1 MAGTKTFTMIKP
13 DAFAAGNSGAILTMI
28 EAAGFKIVAMKL
40 TTLTSALA
48 SKFYGVHSERSFY
61 PSLVEFMSSGPLVAI
76 VLEKEDAVLAY
87 RNLIGATNPE
97 QAAAGTIRK
106 QFAQDLQRNAVHGS
120 DSDENALAEAHFFFS
135 EFEMI

>member
-13 DAFAAGNSGAILTMI
+13 DAFAAGNSGAILQMI
-28 EAAGFKIVAMKL
+28 ETAGFKIVAMKL

-48 SKFYGVHSERSFY
+48 SKFYSVHSERSFY

-87 RNLIGATNPE
+87 RTLIGSTNPE

-120 DSDENALAEAHFFFS
+120 DSDENALVEASFFFS